1 MKIKKK
7 CIVIFVSSAMILSMF
22 SYEIAYLT
30 FAKDTTAVSQEEII
44 DHRDYIGDL
53 SSLPYSEGGLGL
65 FQEEDS
71 YTIKLGDTNIPDNDK
86 KINIEKLRIL
96 EGNFKEGSDKILKID
111 EGVLL
116 PDLSEAIFKGYK
128 CDIEIADTIDTSN
141 VISMK
146 ELFMDIEKANP
157 DVSSWDVSNVQ
168 NFYMMFESAKEAN
181 PDVSNWNTSRAS
193 SMYRMFRDTEKANPD
208 VSDWNVSNVS
218 NMYAMFCGAK
228 LANPDVSKWET
239 NKLRYSNAMFRN
251 AKNANPD
258 VSNWITSEVVNIDVM
273 FEGAEVASPD
283 VSKWNTSK
291 VESMK
296 SVFKGAKLANPDV
309 SKWDTSSV
317 ENMYSLFCSAK
328 EANPDVSKWNIEK
341 VIYINAMFRDTEK
354 ADPDVSKWD
363 TSSAENMESM
373 FCGAKLANP
382 DVSKWNTSKVKSMKA
397 MFKNSKLANPDVS
410 DWDTVKVE
418 DMERMFENAE
428 NAKPDVSK
436 WSVKNLSN
444 AELIFSGT
452 AAKELDIR
460 NMRSLDGISEGK
472 RTIYNNKNL
481 EKIVFSYEEENKNYF
496 PLESIY
502 MNAANYKLYKIVDE
516 EAYNKNSDK
525 GKLKIKEFSLALEKN
540 ASAESNISIASKINE
555 AVENELENSTDRK
568 VSFEIKLDESG
579 TENGGNG
586 GNGGGTTSKNYA
598 ILASGDNYTDALVS
612 SVLANEKK
620 GPILLTEKNKISKET
635 LREIDR
641 LALDELIVVGGEESI
656 SKNIFEG
663 LKNKDYTVRRISGQN
678 RYETAKKIGQ
688 EVRLTSK
695 NTDLAILVDGR
706 NFPNAISVSDLASER
721 RVPILLTEADLLNK
735 ETKEALRDWNK
746 KKLTIAGAEK
756 SVSKNIEEK
765 LKASIKD
772 VDRIAGKDRYETS
785 YLVAKEL
792 RSKID
797 NKNNMI
803 LVDGRNFPDGITVAS
818 LLSKYKSPI
827 LLTTG
832 DKIHPRVAKA
842 INDWSIEN
850 ILITGGY
857 KSV

>member
-168 NFYMMFESAKEAN
+168 NFCMMFESAKEAN

-193 SMYRMFRDTEKANPD
+193 SMYRMFRDTEK
-208 VSDWNVSNVS
+208 
-218 NMYAMFCGAK
+218 
-228 LANPDVSKWET
+228 
-239 NKLRYSNAMFRN
+239 
-251 AKNANPD
+251 
-258 VSNWITSEVVNIDVM
+258 
-273 FEGAEVASPD
+273 
-283 VSKWNTSK
+283 
-291 VESMK
+291 
-296 SVFKGAKLANPDV
+296 
-309 SKWDTSSV
+309 
-317 ENMYSLFCSAK
+317 
-328 EANPDVSKWNIEK
+328 ANPDVSKWNIEK

-460 NMRSLDGISEGK
+460 NMRSLNGISEGK

-502 MNAANYKLYKIVDE
+502 VNAANYKLYKIVDE
-516 EAYNKNSDK
+516 EAYNKNSNK

-568 VSFEIKLDESG
+568 VSFEIKLDESD

-620 GPILLTEKNKISKET
+620 GPIILTEKNKISKET

-706 NFPNAISVSDLASER
+706 NFPDAISVSDLASER

-735 ETKEALRDWNK
+735 ETKEALRDWNI

-842 INDWSIEN
+842 INDWSIKN

>member
-1 MKIKKK
+1 
-7 CIVIFVSSAMILSMF
+7 
-22 SYEIAYLT
+22 
-30 FAKDTTAVSQEEII
+30 
-44 DHRDYIGDL
+44 
-53 SSLPYSEGGLGL
+53 
-65 FQEEDS
+65 
-71 YTIKLGDTNIPDNDK
+71 
-86 KINIEKLRIL
+86 
-96 EGNFKEGSDKILKID
+96 
-111 EGVLL
+111 
-116 PDLSEAIFKGYK
+116 
-128 CDIEIADTIDTSN
+128 
-141 VISMK
+141 
-146 ELFMDIEKANP
+146 
-157 DVSSWDVSNVQ
+157 
-168 NFYMMFESAKEAN
+168 
-181 PDVSNWNTSRAS
+181 
-193 SMYRMFRDTEKANPD
+193 
-208 VSDWNVSNVS
+208 
-218 NMYAMFCGAK
+218 
-228 LANPDVSKWET
+228 
-239 NKLRYSNAMFRN
+239 
-251 AKNANPD
+251 
-258 VSNWITSEVVNIDVM
+258 M

-283 VSKWNTSK
+283 VSKWDTSK

-296 SVFKGAKLANPDV
+296 SVFK
-309 SKWDTSSV
+309 
-317 ENMYSLFCSAK
+317 
-328 EANPDVSKWNIEK
+328 
-341 VIYINAMFRDTEK
+341 
-354 ADPDVSKWD
+354 
-363 TSSAENMESM
+363 
-373 FCGAKLANP
+373 GAKLANP

-410 DWDTVKVE
+410 DWDKVKVE

-460 NMRSLDGISEGK
+460 NMRSLNGISEGK

-481 EKIVFSYEEENKNYF
+481 EKIVFSYEKENKNYF

-525 GKLKIKEFSLALEKN
+525 GKFQIKEFSLALEKN
-540 ASAESNISIASKINE
+540 ASSESNISIASKINE

-568 VSFEIKLDESG
+568 VSFEIKLDESD

-641 LALDELIVVGGEESI
+641 LAIDELIVVGGEESV

-706 NFPNAISVSDLASER
+706 NFLDAISVSDLASER

-735 ETKEALRDWNK
+735 ETKEALRDWNI

-818 LLSKYKSPI
+818 LSSKYKSPI

-857 KSV
+857 KSVSKDIEDGLNVEKIYRVSGNNRYNIAIEISKKYTNSIKLDNK

>member
-96 EGNFKEGSDKILKID
+96 EGNFKEGADKILKID

-128 CDIEIADTIDTSN
+128 YDIEIADTIDTSN

-146 ELFMDIEKANP
+146 ELFMDTEKANP

-168 NFYMMFESAKEAN
+168 NFCMMFEGAKEAN

-193 SMYRMFRDTEKANPD
+193 SMYRMFRATEKANPD

-228 LANPDVSKWET
+228 LANPDVSKW
-239 NKLRYSNAMFRN
+239 
-251 AKNANPD
+251 D
-258 VSNWITSEVVNIDVM
+258 
-273 FEGAEVASPD
+273 
-283 VSKWNTSK
+283 TSK

-296 SVFKGAKLANPDV
+296 SVFK
-309 SKWDTSSV
+309 
-317 ENMYSLFCSAK
+317 
-328 EANPDVSKWNIEK
+328 
-341 VIYINAMFRDTEK
+341 
-354 ADPDVSKWD
+354 
-363 TSSAENMESM
+363 
-373 FCGAKLANP
+373 GAKLANP

-460 NMRSLDGISEGK
+460 NMRSLNGISEGK

-481 EKIVFSYEEENKNYF
+481 EKIVFSYEKENKNYF

-525 GKLKIKEFSLALEKN
+525 GKLQIKEFSLALEKN
-540 ASAESNISIASKINE
+540 ASSESNISIASKINE
-555 AVENELENSTDRK
+555 VVENELENSTDRK
-568 VSFEIKLDESG
+568 VSFEIKLDESD

-612 SVLANEKK
+612 
-620 GPILLTEKNKISKET
+620 
-635 LREIDR
+635 
-641 LALDELIVVGGEESI
+641 
-656 SKNIFEG
+656 
-663 LKNKDYTVRRISGQN
+663 
-678 RYETAKKIGQ
+678 
-688 EVRLTSK
+688 
-695 NTDLAILVDGR
+695 
-706 NFPNAISVSDLASER
+706 
-721 RVPILLTEADLLNK
+721 
-735 ETKEALRDWNK
+735 
-746 KKLTIAGAEK
+746 
-756 SVSKNIEEK
+756 
-765 LKASIKD
+765 
-772 VDRIAGKDRYETS
+772 
-785 YLVAKEL
+785 
-792 RSKID
+792 
-797 NKNNMI
+797 
-803 LVDGRNFPDGITVAS
+803 
-818 LLSKYKSPI
+818 
-827 LLTTG
+827 
-832 DKIHPRVAKA
+832 
-842 INDWSIEN
+842 
-850 ILITGGY
+850 
-857 KSV
+857 